1 MNLGFLIKWAPKLG
15 IVLFIGYGIHAVYSY
30 HLDKIEETKNST
42 RLIVAAQA
50 QDALYVREAELRE
63 ESRVEKERIQVEL
76 DRAQKEV
83 DNLRRMLLIEH
94 DLDRL
99 LQEKPGLILPRVN
112 EGTEKVLK
120 ELEEITR

>member
-15 IVLFIGYGIHAVYSY
+15 TALFIGYGIYAVYSY
-30 HLDKIEETKNST
+30 HLDKIEEAKNST
-42 RLIVAAQA
+42 RLIIAAQA

-63 ESRVEKERIQVEL
+63 ESRLEKERIQVEL